1 MYFDSMDPSMPAMPE
16 PPRRDE
22 LWPMLVELLLNARG
36 WWIGLCAEL
45 DLTAAQGHALRS
57 LDPERPVPMSALA
70 DLLFCDAS
78 NVTGIVDK
86 LEARGLIS
94 RQATDH
100 DRRVKQLIVTDAG
113 KKLRHELNAR
123 VLAPPRA
130 VSALPD
136 DVKAALVDVVR
147 GVLAERAR

>member
-1 MYFDSMDPSMPAMPE
+1 MLREPSMRE
-16 PPRRDE
+16 RPPSDE

-36 WWIGLCAEL
+36 WWIGLCADLE
-45 DLTAAQGHALRS
+45 LTAAQGHALRS

-86 LEARGLIS
+86 MEARGLIA
-94 RQATDH
+94 RQGADH
-100 DRRVKQLIVTDAG
+100 DRRVKQLIVTEAG
-113 KKLRHELNAR
+113 KKLRDELNAR

-130 VSALPD
+130 VSALPA
-136 DVKAALVDVVR
+136 DVKAALVDVLR